1 MRGVQKEGD
10 LRAGFKRRYHPSML
24 GARTF
29 LSTKA
34 AQTWRRLLR
43 PWLIRTQHV
52 LFPPACVLC
61 GKPGHNH
68 QLLCAGCAPEWP
80 LIDLAQACPRCG
92 KPETGG
98 EICGGCQ
105 THPPSWDHAIV
116 PFPYA
121 PPVDDL
127 LRQFKFHNRLAA
139 GRLLTQRW
147 LEAFQSRPDAVT
159 HALPDCIIPVP
170 LHPKRIRERGYN
182 QSLELLRTLAP
193 TLGVPIRPDAAQ
205 RVRATPAQMGLSAK
219 DRQHNLDGA
228 FVINMPLPRHIA
240 LFDDVITTG
249 STLAELS
256 KTARA
261 AGAEVIEI
269 WAIARTAKH

>member
-1 MRGVQKEGD
+1 MPRLGRAFIT
-10 LRAGFKRRYHPSML
+10 LR
-24 GARTF
+24 RT
-29 LSTKA
+29 
-34 AQTWRRLLR
+34 
-43 PWLIRTQHV
+43 

-61 GKPGHNH
+61 GGTGSND
-68 QLLCAGCAPEWP
+68 QLICADCAPQWP
-80 LIDLAQACPRCG
+80 QIDLNQACPRCG
-92 KPETGG
+92 KPATGG
-98 EICGGCQ
+98 ENCASCQ
-105 THPPSWDHAIV
+105 SHPPPWDRAIV

-121 PPVDDL
+121 PPVDEL

-147 LEAFQSRPDAVT
+147 LEAFAHQPGVT
-159 HALPDCIIPVP
+159 TQPRPDCIIPVP
-170 LHPKRIRERGYN
+170 LHPKRMRERGYN

-193 TLGVPIRPDAAQ
+193 ALGIPIGANVAQ
-205 RVRATPAQMGLSAK
+205 RVRATPAQIGLSAQ

-228 FVINMPLPRHIA
+228 FVIHAPLPRHIA

-261 AGAEVIEI
+261 AGAEIIEV

>member
-1 MRGVQKEGD
+1 
-10 LRAGFKRRYHPSML
+10 ML

-34 AQTWRRLLR
+34 RQAWKRLLR
-43 PWLIRTQHV
+43 PYLTRAPRF

-61 GKPGHNH
+61 GKPGQDD
-68 QLLCAGCAPEWP
+68 QLLCADCAPDWP
-80 LIDLAQACPRCG
+80 LIHLDQACPRCG

-98 EICGGCQ
+98 QTCGACQ
-105 THPPSWDHAIV
+105 AHPPPWDHAIV

-147 LEAFQSRPDAVT
+147 LEAFNARADAT
-159 HALPDCIIPVP
+159 TRALPDCILPVP

-193 TLGVPIRPDAAQ
+193 VLGVSICAKAAQ

-228 FVINMPLPRHIA
+228 FVIHAPLPRHIA

-261 AGAEVIEI
+261 AGAEVIEV
-269 WAIARTAKH
+269 WAIARTARH

>member
-1 MRGVQKEGD
+1 MRGVQKKGD
-10 LRAGFKRRYHPSML
+10 LRAGLERRYHPSML

-34 AQTWRRLLR
+34 AQAWQRLLG
-43 PWLIRTQHV
+43 PWLIHTQRV

-61 GKPGHNH
+61 GKAGHNH
-68 QLLCAGCAPEWP
+68 QLICADCAPQWP
-80 LIDLAQACPRCG
+80 QTDLAQACPRCG

-105 THPPSWDHAIV
+105 THPPPWDRAIV

-147 LEAFQSRPDAVT
+147 LDAFQSRPDVAERT
-159 HALPDCIIPVP
+159 LPDCIIPVP
-170 LHPKRIRERGYN
+170 LHPKRLRERGYN

-193 TLGVPIRPDAAQ
+193 ALGLPICADAAQ

-228 FVINMPLPRHIA
+228 FVIHVPLPRHIA

-256 KTARA
+256 KTARR
-261 AGAEVIEI
+261 AGAEVIEV

>member
-1 MRGVQKEGD
+1 
-10 LRAGFKRRYHPSML
+10 ML

-29 LSTKA
+29 LSTKLA
-34 AQTWRRLLR
+34 SAWQRRLR
-43 PWLIRTQHV
+43 PLWSQAQEL

-61 GKPGHNH
+61 GQPGEEG
-68 QLLCAGCAPEWP
+68 QLLCTGCAPEWP

-98 EICGGCQ
+98 QVCGSCQ
-105 THPPSWDHAIV
+105 THPPAWDRAFV

-139 GRLLTQRW
+139 GRLLSQRW
-147 LEAFQSRPDAVT
+147 LAAFSAQQDIEARP
-159 HALPDCIIPVP
+159 LPDCVIPVP

-193 TLGVPIRPDAAQ
+193 QLGVRIEHKPAQ
-205 RVRATPAQMGLSAK
+205 RVRATSAQMGLSAK

-228 FVINMPLPRHIA
+228 FVINAPLPRHIA

-256 KTARA
+256 KIARA
-261 AGAEVIEI
+261 AGAEVIEV